1 MVCAACCKPGKI
13 CNLLHVRQ
21 CLANEPVHLAK
32 CMSLGC
38 ASPTLQAWAEL
49 DPQATHYI
57 PAMQLSSLICELSAP
72 MGVKDEEGAASK
84 LQTII
89 MALDI
94 PIRDGKVRHF
104 LLCWLLSID
113 KQVARPHEGMRMV
126 AALLPPAR
134 RRACYHSPG

>member
-1 MVCAACCKPGKI
+1 
-13 CNLLHVRQ
+13 
-21 CLANEPVHLAK
+21 
-32 CMSLGC
+32 
-38 ASPTLQAWAEL
+38 
-49 DPQATHYI
+49 
-57 PAMQLSSLICELSAP
+57 MQLSSLICELSAP